1 MLVGGV
7 GAVHMGHI
15 SHMHYPLRSYD
26 LWSKRVRERE
36 REKKNHSHPIRR
48 ENSSCALEL
57 KRVCGR
63 LSGEISL
70 RICRFKEQFFLCVV

>member
-36 REKKNHSHPIRR
+36 RRKIDRDTHMANMSHMYRF
-48 ENSSCALEL
+48 
-57 KRVCGR
+57 R
-63 LSGEISL
+63 LGDLSL
-70 RICRFKEQFFLCVV
+70 NNVQSYD